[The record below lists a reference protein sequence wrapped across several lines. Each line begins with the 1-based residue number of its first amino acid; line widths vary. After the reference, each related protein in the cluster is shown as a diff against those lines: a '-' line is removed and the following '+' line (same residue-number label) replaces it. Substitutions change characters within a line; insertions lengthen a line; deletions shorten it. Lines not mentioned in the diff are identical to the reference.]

1 MKERFKNKLKE
12 DKDAI
17 LDDTTRRL
25 EKSWS
30 WAGENRGRLT
40 GLFLITGTGM
50 LLLNEVLRFLEVHA
64 LWLFTSL
71 DSAKRTLYLGEIES
85 AAWNLTVV
93 GTLLLIVF
101 YVLPFIRWVLRPF
114 LRPVRFILLIVIVMV
129 FSVLDLFGV
138 GRSAFRWLKRY
149 LPGLRKMRPDEE
161 KDMKSLEELK
171 QERMKKQQD
180 KQKMRIPETVKLIPE
195 GPSYT
200 FVRDQKSSVQKQRLG
215 EAIKE
220 RFLGVCARYQ
230 LEFVVVEKVIKGPS
244 ATILSCSLGDRS
256 ISELTKREAD
266 ITRSMEVDWIRIDN
280 ARGVVNVIV
289 PCAEAEREYVHF
301 EDVISEFRLKGTAP
315 LEIPFGRTSTGDL
328 LTFNIAK
335 GPHFILFGATGS
347 GKSTASQEIMASLL
361 MRSTPDQVRF
371 LLIDTKLVE
380 LTRYNGIPHLMMPVI
395 TKAEKAI
402 KPLERIDEI
411 VRERYAM
418 FGQMGIRD
426 IEAYNRKAKE
436 PLPYIVV
443 MIEEL
448 ADIMANKSTCDA
460 FENLLQ
466 LIVQFARAAGIH
478 LICATQ
484 RPSVDVIT
492 GLIKANIPAR
502 IAFQVSSQTDSRVG
516 MDDVGA
522 DKLMGEGDGLL
533 KLSGAGKPVN
543 FQCAYIDDA
552 GIDQIVNHW
561 KAYKRKESAHE
572 RREEMDMAYKED
584 VKPPEKAPVQDMDK
598 IPSGIFKAVRQAR
611 TDAEEV
617 HVEVENVF
625 EDIAKESI
633 TDSEPEKEHAADCTV
648 NEPQKELHV
657 EEFEGEQENLEQE
670 DDLEQERDHAIK
682 HETVVEDD
690 FVTQGSFEEPEEADY
705 SQVIETYEAFDENTL
720 RVGIFVAAIR
730 YLNRYTEVA
739 VLPSVL
745 NMNESLK
752 MRKDTVLEAINVMDT
767 CGIVKKSEM
776 RGRGATTQILL
787 SNDEAISV
795 LKIFRPDIL
804 GD

>member
-1 MKERFKNKLKE
+1 MKERFRNKLKE

-30 WAGENRGRLT
+30 WAGENKGRLT

-93 GTLLLIVF
+93 GTVLLIVF

-114 LRPVRFILLIVIVMV
+114 LRPIRFILLIVIVMV

-171 QERMKKQQD
+171 QERMNKQQD

-244 ATILSCSLGDRS
+244 ATILSCSLGNRS

-289 PCAEAEREYVHF
+289 PCAEAEREYVLF

-335 GPHFILFGATGS
+335 GPHIILFGATGS

-361 MRSTPDQVRF
+361 LRSTPDQVRF

-460 FENLLQ
+460 FENLIQ

-561 KAYKRKESAHE
+561 KAYKRKESAHGH
-572 RREEMDMAYKED
+572 REEMDLSCKED
-584 VKPPEKAPVQDMDK
+584 VKPSEKAQSQDMDK
-598 IPSGIFKAVRQAR
+598 IPSGIFKAVRKAR
-611 TDAEEV
+611 TDAKEV
-617 HVEVENVF
+617 QAAENVS
-625 EDIAKESI
+625 KESI
-633 TDSEPEKEHAADCTV
+633 TDSEPEKEHAADCTL

-657 EEFEGEQENLEQE
+657 EAFESEQEEALEEE
-670 DDLEQERDHAIK
+670 DDLEQERDHAIT
-682 HETVVEDD
+682 HETIVEDGLGNE
-690 FVTQGSFEEPEEADY
+690 VSFEESEEADCA
-705 SQVIETYEAFDENTL
+705 QVLEMYEAFDENTL
-720 RVGIFVAAIR
+720 RVGIFVAALR
-730 YLNRYTEVA
+730 WQNRYTDSPVLPAMRVVNESMKMKWEALVQAIGILDESSVLRKSQAKGRGSTTDVLISPEDAYA
-739 VLPSVL
+739 VL
-745 NMNESLK
+745 
-752 MRKDTVLEAINVMDT
+752 
-767 CGIVKKSEM
+767 KKY
-776 RGRGATTQILL
+776 
-787 SNDEAISV
+787 
-795 LKIFRPDIL
+795 RPDIL
-804 GD
+804 ENMRD